1 MSPKLSVIKIPMA
14 RPGLSKTVRQRGH
27 GWTHMLCYATVSITP
42 FCVLKMNLGG
52 GVCHCCTVQVIVPPP
67 SSSPITLSLFQAP
80 AHRSDWTVS
89 DSLFF
94 REPNEQMVRN
104 PNSSSTPLS
113 NTPLSPVKNS
123 LSGQTGVSSL
133 KPGPLPA
140 NLDDLKVYNLIYFFF
155 SSLKNKS
162 TEMCYDQFLCHLIS

>member
-1 MSPKLSVIKIPMA
+1 
-14 RPGLSKTVRQRGH
+14 
-27 GWTHMLCYATVSITP
+27 MLCYATVSITP

-80 AHRSDWTVS
+80 AHRSDWIVS